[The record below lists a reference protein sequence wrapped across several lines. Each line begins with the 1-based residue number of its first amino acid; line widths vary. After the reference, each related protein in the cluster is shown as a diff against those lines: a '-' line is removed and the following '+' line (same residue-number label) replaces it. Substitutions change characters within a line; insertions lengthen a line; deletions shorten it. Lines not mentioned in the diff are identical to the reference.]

1 MDEKVQISKRE
12 FQTLKDEVEV
22 LKESLGLLIDKE
34 KLQDILSAM
43 KRVES
48 GEYLTKEE
56 ILSNV

>member
-22 LKESLGLLIDKE
+22 LKESLGLLTDKE